1 VIDDGTNY
9 FFVINRG
16 EIIEVKIE
24 DLAFGGQ
31 GIARLKTETGDFIL
45 FIDNSFPGQVVRARV
60 EKKRK
65 RHAECKLI
73 DVIERSPLEK
83 VTDFQEISG
92 APYIFVPIEIQKE
105 YKQKTTLDVYRR
117 IGNIKE
123 IDSLFDQF
131 IDSPEQ
137 YFYRNKMEYSFSC
150 IEHVP
155 ETGEELDDAFA
166 LGFKRRGT
174 WWKVENLNKPSGL
187 FDEQWETILPEF
199 RDLLRSFELPAW
211 HPPQKKG
218 FFRHIVVRK
227 SFEQDQLL
235 IHIVT
240 SSDGIERFSTEKVVA
255 FLTEKLG
262 NRLAGCWHT
271 INDNVADRAKIEN
284 GTSNL
289 LVGNAVVVE
298 KMLGLSFEISMESFF
313 QTNPKSAERL
323 YSKAIDYVAEN
334 ATDGG
339 VIMDLF
345 CGTGTIGQLI
355 AQRVNTAEIVGVD
368 IVEEAIADAK
378 RNATLNKLDQLK
390 FFAADVGKFLSLH
403 PEYQG
408 RIDTIVLDPPRAG
421 IAPKTLLKV
430 MALDAKHIVYISCNP
445 ATQARDAETMEKNG
459 YRMVKLSLVDQ
470 FPHTSHIEAI
480 GVFEKIPGFI
490 APSEGKE

>member
-1 VIDDGTNY
+1 MVHRNQ
-9 FFVINRG
+9 VL
-16 EIIEVKIE
+16 ELEIE

-31 GIARLKTETGDFIL
+31 AIARLRSEEGEFVL
-45 FIDNSFPGQVVRARV
+45 FVENAFPGQKVLVRV
-60 EKKRK
+60 DKKRK

-83 VTDFQEISG
+83 KLDFQEISG

-105 YKQKTTLDVYRR
+105 YKQKTTLDVYKR
-117 IGNIKE
+117 IGRIENVADI
-123 IDSLFDQF
+123 FDQF
-131 IDSPEQ
+131 IESPSV
-137 YFYRNKMEYSFSC
+137 YFYRKKIEYSFSC

-187 FDEQWETILPEF
+187 FDEQWETILPKF
-199 RDLLRSFELPAW
+199 RDLLKSFGLTAW
-211 HPPQKKG
+211 HPPKKEG

-227 SFEQDQLL
+227 SFDQDQLL
-235 IHIVT
+235 LHIVT
-240 SSDGIERFSTEKVVA
+240 SSDGIEKFDDKAVVS
-255 FLTEKLG
+255 FLQAELG
-262 NRLAGCWHT
+262 NRLAGVWHT
-271 INDNVADRAKIEN
+271 INDNIADRAKIEN
-284 GTSNL
+284 GTSRL

-323 YSKAIDYVAEN
+323 YTKAIDYVVEN
-334 ATDGG
+334 TKENGI
-339 VIMDLF
+339 IMDLF

-355 AQRVNTAEIVGVD
+355 AQRIQAAEIIGVD
-368 IVEEAIADAK
+368 IVEEAIEDAK
-378 RNATLNKLDQLK
+378 RNAKINNFSHLK
-390 FFAADVGKFLSLH
+390 FFAADVGKFLGLH

-408 RIDTIVLDPPRAG
+408 KIDSIVLDPPRAG

-430 MALDAKHIVYISCNP
+430 VALEAKHIVYISCNP
-445 ATQARDAETMEKNG
+445 STQARDAETLEKNG
-459 YRMVKLSLVDQ
+459 YKMTKLSLVDQ

-480 GVFEKIPGFI
+480 AVFEKQ
-490 APSEGKE
+490 